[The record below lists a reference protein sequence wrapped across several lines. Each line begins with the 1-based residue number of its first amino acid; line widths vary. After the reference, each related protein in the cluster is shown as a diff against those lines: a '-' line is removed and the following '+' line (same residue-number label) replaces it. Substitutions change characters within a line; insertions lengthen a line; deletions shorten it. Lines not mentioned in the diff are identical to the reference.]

1 MKLIP
6 LALALALTATTAAAD
21 DTGCKLAAVMAYDAM
36 VLRQNGVTQQSAA
49 HYLAAKIGDAASN
62 GPGARHARQ
71 EVASFV
77 GSKASF
83 ILRIVYSTPIH
94 RDANASELA
103 PYAAQQWAYGAYM
116 EGRF

>member
-1 MKLIP
+1 MKLILT
-6 LALALALTATTAAAD
+6 LAALTLTATTAAAD

-49 HYLAAKIGDAASN
+49 HYLAAKIGDAASD
-62 GPGARHARQ
+62 GAGSRHARQ

-77 GSKASF
+77 GSKAAF

-94 RDANASELA
+94 RDAQASELA
-103 PYAAQQWAYGAYM
+103 PYAAQQWAYEACM